1 MALLIAFALILT
13 AQPIGVQAETVFEQG
28 QSYALENIIEIP
40 VWDEEGELSIGLTT
54 IGDPGSNPEPDG
66 GPSSYDILPNG
77 DVLVVDTYDDPSPI
91 VQYSSDGKYIL
102 TIPAEVFSDSKSG
115 VSAIIV
121 NSGRLYVLTNDYT
134 LCEYDLETE
143 EVVKHEIPEGVFSY
157 SGRGSVNID
166 EYIVFTSY
174 DENDEV
180 WAFDTEHSTF
190 ILADNLYTYEYNEET
205 NTNTIK
211 FGTNEYVIP
220 GHIGITPLG
229 VDNSGNLYVEC
240 FQGFDVGLSYR
251 KYSKQGDLIAFAEET
266 YDDQELYLFDIVR
279 VVDGEL
285 IRAKCDEN
293 TYALDRVVFNETYY
307 TEQPFDLNFDNLE
320 NTGDAVLL
328 LRYCADF
335 EEFDPALVEKADI
348 NKDLKVNTGDVIAIL
363 KHIVD

>member
-1 MALLIAFALILT
+1 LT
-13 AQPIGVQAETVFEQG
+13 
-28 QSYALENIIEIP
+28 
-40 VWDEEGELSIGLTT
+40 
-54 IGDPGSNPEPDG
+54 
-66 GPSSYDILPNG
+66 PN
-77 DVLVVDTYDDPSPI
+77 T
-91 VQYSSDGKYIL
+91 
-102 TIPAEVFSDSKSG
+102 
-115 VSAIIV
+115 
-121 NSGRLYVLTNDYT
+121 
-134 LCEYDLETE
+134 
-143 EVVKHEIPEGVFSY
+143 
-157 SGRGSVNID
+157 
-166 EYIVFTSY
+166 
-174 DENDEV
+174 
-180 WAFDTEHSTF
+180 
-190 ILADNLYTYEYNEET
+190 ADNLYTNEYNEET